1 MKRVALVT
9 GASRGLGRCIAKEFA
24 NAGYRVAINYRA
36 SRPQALQ
43 LARVIN
49 RRGGESLCLQA
60 DVACGNEVGRMVDEV
75 LRRWGRVDVL
85 VNNAG
90 VMHESLLLTTSEKDW
105 DRVMDTNLKGAF
117 NCSRAAGRHMLRQR
131 SGHIINICSIL
142 GVCGARGESG
152 YAASKAALI
161 GLTTSLAR
169 ELGGSGVSV
178 NAVMPGFMRTSMTR
192 TVAGE
197 TRDAAQAG
205 NVLKKFSD
213 PAAVARFIVH
223 VAGMATVSGQL
234 FNLDGRIYRWA

>member
-1 MKRVALVT
+1 MKKVALVT
-9 GASRGLGRCIAKEFA
+9 GASRGLGANLAVEFA
-24 NAGYRVAINYRA
+24 RAGYRVVINYR
-36 SRPQALQ
+36 SRGALA
-43 LARVIN
+43 ARVARKISHDD
-49 RRGGESLCLQA
+49 GEAFCWRA
-60 DVACGNEVGRMVDEV
+60 DVGSGPDVEMMVEKV
-75 LRRWGRVDVL
+75 IARWGRLDVL

-90 VMHESLLLTTSEKDW
+90 ITHEELLISMNDHDW

-205 NVLKKFSD
+205 NVLKRFSD
-213 PAAVARFIVH
+213 PAAVACFIVH
-223 VAGMATVSGQL
+223 LAGMATVSGQL